1 MLKRIITGI
10 GIVIVTTAFFLFR
23 AFFDETI
30 IFTSTYYSVAT
41 KVTVGSFLFDLFIL
55 GMAMISTYE
64 YMRAFSGKPVVGD
77 SVSDKFA
84 SGKLITSEKVIVMC
98 YPVVVYV
105 AFTFKGLGWAFGAML
120 AAFLCLLSLLVFDHE
135 KITLESIGMSLFAM
149 VYPSTI
155 LISLL
160 VLNRT
165 STSIGPLLLPFAISP
180 FADTFAYFVGSTVG
194 GKKLCPSI
202 SPKKTISGGAGGL
215 VGGVIASLLV
225 YFIFIE
231 RGEIISTTWVE
242 ILMFAMAGLLG
253 ALLTEFGDLVESVI
267 KRKLGIKDMGNIL
280 PGHGGMSDRID
291 GLSFTAPAVA
301 FVFAIIIPFLK

>member
-1 MLKRIITGI
+1 MLKRIITGA
-10 GIVIVTTAFFLFR
+10 GIVIVTAAFFLFR

-30 IFTSTYYSVAT
+30 VFTSTYYSVTT

-64 YMRAFSGKPVVGD
+64 YVRAFSGKPVVGD
-77 SVSDKFA
+77 SVSEEFK
-84 SGKLITSEKVIVMC
+84 GKLITSEKVIVMC
-98 YPVVVYV
+98 YPVVVYM

-120 AAFLCLLSLLVFDHE
+120 ATFLCLLSLLVFDHE
-135 KITLESIGMSLFAM
+135 KITLESIGTSLVAM

-180 FADTFAYFVGSTVG
+180 FADTFAYFVGSTIR

-202 SPKKTISGGAGGL
+202 SPKKTISGGIGGL

-231 RGEIISTTWVE
+231 RGEYVSTMWVE
-242 ILMFAMAGLLG
+242 ILMFALAGLLG
-253 ALLTEFGDLVESVI
+253 AVLTEFGDLVESVI

-291 GLSFTAPAVA
+291 GLTFTAPAVA

>member
-10 GIVIVTTAFFLFR
+10 GIVVVTAAFFLFR
-23 AFFDETI
+23 EFFDAV
-30 IFTSTYYSVAT
+30 IFTSTYYSIT
-41 KVTVGSFLFDLFIL
+41 TEVTVGSFLFDLFIL
-55 GMAMISTYE
+55 GMAVISTYE
-64 YMRAFSGKPVVGD
+64 YVKAFSGEPVVGD
-77 SVSDKFA
+77 SVSEKFA

-98 YPVVVYV
+98 YPVVVYM
-105 AFTFKGLGWAFGAML
+105 AFTFQGLGWAFGAML
-120 AAFLCLLSLLVFDHE
+120 GTFLCLLSLLVFDHE

-165 STSIGPLLLPFAISP
+165 SASIGPLLLPFAISP

-202 SPKKTISGGAGGL
+202 SPKKTISGGIGGL
-215 VGGVIASLLV
+215 IGGVFASLLV

-231 RGEIISTTWVE
+231 RGEYVSAMWVE
-242 ILMFAMAGLLG
+242 VLIFAIAGLFG
-253 ALLTEFGDLVESVI
+253 AILTEFGDLVESVI

-291 GLSFTAPAVA
+291 GLAFTAPAVA
-301 FVFAIIIPFLK
+301 IVFAIIIPFLK

>member
-1 MLKRIITGI
+1 MLKRIITGA
-10 GIVIVTTAFFLFR
+10 GIVIVTAAFFLFR

-30 IFTSTYYSVAT
+30 IFTSTYYSVTT

-64 YMRAFSGKPVVGD
+64 YVRVFSGKPVVGD
-77 SVSDKFA
+77 SVSEEFK
-84 SGKLITSEKVIVMC
+84 GKLITSEKVIVMC
-98 YPVVVYV
+98 YPVAVYM

-120 AAFLCLLSLLVFDHE
+120 ATFLCLLSLLVFDHE

-165 STSIGPLLLPFAISP
+165 STSVGPLLLPFAISP
-180 FADTFAYFVGSTVG
+180 FADTFAYFVGSTVR

-202 SPKKTISGGAGGL
+202 SPKKTISGGIGGL

-231 RGEIISTTWVE
+231 RGEYVSTMWVE
-242 ILMFAMAGLLG
+242 ILMFALAGLLG
-253 ALLTEFGDLVESVI
+253 AVLTEFGDLVESVI

-291 GLSFTAPAVA
+291 GLTFTAPAVA

>member
-1 MLKRIITGI
+1 MTQLP
-10 GIVIVTTAFFLFR
+10 
-23 AFFDETI
+23 
-30 IFTSTYYSVAT
+30 T
-41 KVTVGSFLFDLFIL
+41 KTCS
-55 GMAMISTYE
+55 GMAVISTYE
-64 YMRAFSGKPVVGD
+64 YVKAFSGDPVVGD
-77 SVSDKFA
+77 SVSEEFK
-84 SGKLITSEKVIVMC
+84 GKLITSEKIIVMC
-98 YPVVVYV
+98 YPVAVYM

-120 AAFLCLLSLLVFDHE
+120 ATFLCLLSLLVFDHE
-135 KITLESIGMSLFAM
+135 KITLESIGTSLFAM

-165 STSIGPLLLPFAISP
+165 STSVGPLLLPFAISP
-180 FADTFAYFVGSTVG
+180 FADTFAYFVGSTVR

-202 SPKKTISGGAGGL
+202 SPKKTISGGVGGL

-231 RGEIISTTWVE
+231 RGEYVSTTWVE
-242 ILMFAMAGLLG
+242 ILMFALAGLLG
-253 ALLTEFGDLVESVI
+253 AILTEFGDLVESVI

-291 GLSFTAPAVA
+291 GLTFTAPAVA

>member
-1 MLKRIITGI
+1 MLKRIITGA
-10 GIVIVTTAFFLFR
+10 GIVIVTAAFFLFR
-23 AFFDETI
+23 AFFDAV
-30 IFTSTYYSVAT
+30 IFTTTYYSVT
-41 KVTVGSFLFDLFIL
+41 TNVTVGSFLFDLFIL

-64 YMRAFSGKPVVGD
+64 YVRAFSGKPVVGD
-77 SVSDKFA
+77 SVSEEFK
-84 SGKLITSEKVIVMC
+84 GKLITSEKVIVMC
-98 YPVVVYV
+98 YPVAVYM

-120 AAFLCLLSLLVFDHE
+120 ATFLCLLSLLVFDHE

-180 FADTFAYFVGSTVG
+180 FADTFAYFVGSTVR

-202 SPKKTISGGAGGL
+202 SPKKTISGGVGGL

-231 RGEIISTTWVE
+231 RGEYVSTMWVE
-242 ILMFAMAGLLG
+242 ILMFALAGLLG
-253 ALLTEFGDLVESVI
+253 AVLTEFGDLVESVI

-291 GLSFTAPAVA
+291 GLAFTAPAVA

>member
-1 MLKRIITGI
+1 MLKRIITGA
-10 GIVIVTTAFFLFR
+10 GIVIVTAAFFLFR

-30 IFTSTYYSVAT
+30 IFTSTYYSVTT

-64 YMRAFSGKPVVGD
+64 YVRAFSGKPVVGD
-77 SVSDKFA
+77 SVSEEFK
-84 SGKLITSEKVIVMC
+84 GKLITSEKVIVMC

-120 AAFLCLLSLLVFDHE
+120 VAFLCLLSLLVFDHE

-180 FADTFAYFVGSTVG
+180 FADTFAYFVGSTVR

-202 SPKKTISGGAGGL
+202 SPKKTISGGIGGL

-231 RGEIISTTWVE
+231 RGEYVSTMWVE
-242 ILMFAMAGLLG
+242 ILMFALAGLLG
-253 ALLTEFGDLVESVI
+253 AILTEFGDLVESVI

-291 GLSFTAPAVA
+291 GLTFTAPAVA

>member
-1 MLKRIITGI
+1 MLKRIITGA
-10 GIVIVTTAFFLFR
+10 GIVIVTAAFFLFR
-23 AFFDETI
+23 AFFDAV
-30 IFTSTYYSVAT
+30 IFTTTYYSVT
-41 KVTVGSFLFDLFIL
+41 TNVTVGSFLFDLFIL

-64 YMRAFSGKPVVGD
+64 YVRAFSGKPVVGD
-77 SVSDKFA
+77 SVSEEFK
-84 SGKLITSEKVIVMC
+84 GKLITSEKVIVMC
-98 YPVVVYV
+98 YPVAVYM

-120 AAFLCLLSLLVFDHE
+120 ATFLCLLSLLVFDHE

-180 FADTFAYFVGSTVG
+180 FADTFAYFVGSTIR

-202 SPKKTISGGAGGL
+202 SPKKTISGGVGGL

-231 RGEIISTTWVE
+231 RGEYVSTTWVE
-242 ILMFAMAGLLG
+242 ILMFALAGLLG
-253 ALLTEFGDLVESVI
+253 AVLTEFGDLVESVI

-291 GLSFTAPAVA
+291 GLTFTAPAVA

>member
-1 MLKRIITGI
+1 MLKRIITGA
-10 GIVIVTTAFFLFR
+10 GIVIVTAAFFLFR
-23 AFFDETI
+23 AFFDAV
-30 IFTSTYYSVAT
+30 IFTTTYYSVT
-41 KVTVGSFLFDLFIL
+41 TNVTVGSFLFDLFIL

-64 YMRAFSGKPVVGD
+64 YVRAFSGKPVVGD
-77 SVSDKFA
+77 SVSEEFK
-84 SGKLITSEKVIVMC
+84 GKLITSEKVIVMC
-98 YPVVVYV
+98 YPVAVYT

-120 AAFLCLLSLLVFDHE
+120 ATFLCLLSLLVFDHE

-180 FADTFAYFVGSTVG
+180 FADTFAYFVGSTIR

-202 SPKKTISGGAGGL
+202 SPKKTISGGVGGL

-231 RGEIISTTWVE
+231 RGEYVSTTWVE
-242 ILMFAMAGLLG
+242 ILMFALAGLLG
-253 ALLTEFGDLVESVI
+253 AILTEFGDLVESVI

-291 GLSFTAPAVA
+291 GLAFTAPAVA

>member
-1 MLKRIITGI
+1 MLKRIITGA
-10 GIVIVTTAFFLFR
+10 GIVIVTAAFFLFR

-30 IFTSTYYSVAT
+30 IFTSTYYSVTT

-64 YMRAFSGKPVVGD
+64 YVRVFSGKPVVGD
-77 SVSDKFA
+77 SVSEEFK
-84 SGKLITSEKVIVMC
+84 GKLITSEKVIVMC
-98 YPVVVYV
+98 YPVAVYM

-120 AAFLCLLSLLVFDHE
+120 ATFLCLLSLLVFDHE

-165 STSIGPLLLPFAISP
+165 STSVGPLLLPFAISP
-180 FADTFAYFVGSTVG
+180 FADTFAYFVGSTVR

-202 SPKKTISGGAGGL
+202 SPKKTISGGIGGL

-231 RGEIISTTWVE
+231 RGEYVSTTWVE
-242 ILMFAMAGLLG
+242 ILMFALAGLLG
-253 ALLTEFGDLVESVI
+253 AILTEFGDLVESVI

-291 GLSFTAPAVA
+291 GLTFTAPAVA

>member
-10 GIVIVTTAFFLFR
+10 GIIIVTAAFFLFR
-23 AFFDETI
+23 EFFDAV
-30 IFTSTYYSVAT
+30 IFTSTYYSIIT
-41 KVTVGSFLFDLFIL
+41 EVTVGSFLFDLFIL
-55 GMAMISTYE
+55 GMAVISTYE
-64 YMRAFSGKPVVGD
+64 YVKAFSGEPVVGD
-77 SVSDKFA
+77 SVSEEFK
-84 SGKLITSEKVIVMC
+84 GKLITSEKIIVMC
-98 YPVVVYV
+98 YPVAVYM

-120 AAFLCLLSLLVFDHE
+120 ATFLCLLSLLVFDHE
-135 KITLESIGMSLFAM
+135 KITLESIGTSLFAM

-165 STSIGPLLLPFAISP
+165 STSVGPLLLPFAISP
-180 FADTFAYFVGSTVG
+180 FADTFAYFVGSTVR

-202 SPKKTISGGAGGL
+202 SPKKTISGGVGGL

-231 RGEIISTTWVE
+231 RGEYVSTTWVE
-242 ILMFAMAGLLG
+242 ILMFALAGLLG
-253 ALLTEFGDLVESVI
+253 AILTEFGDLVESVI

-291 GLSFTAPAVA
+291 GLTLTAPAVA

>member
-10 GIVIVTTAFFLFR
+10 GIIIVTAAFFLFR
-23 AFFDETI
+23 EFFDAV
-30 IFTSTYYSVAT
+30 IFTSTYYSIIT
-41 KVTVGSFLFDLFIL
+41 EVTVGSFLFDLFIL

-64 YMRAFSGKPVVGD
+64 YVRAFSGEPVVGD
-77 SVSDKFA
+77 SVSEEFK
-84 SGKLITSEKVIVMC
+84 GKLIASEKIIVMC
-98 YPVVVYV
+98 YPVAVYM

-120 AAFLCLLSLLVFDHE
+120 ATFLCLLSLLVFDHE
-135 KITLESIGMSLFAM
+135 KITLESIGTSLFAM

-165 STSIGPLLLPFAISP
+165 STSVGPLLLPFAISP
-180 FADTFAYFVGSTVG
+180 FADTFAYFVGSTVR

-202 SPKKTISGGAGGL
+202 SPKKTISGGVGGL

-231 RGEIISTTWVE
+231 RGEYVSTTWVE
-242 ILMFAMAGLLG
+242 ILMFALAGLLG
-253 ALLTEFGDLVESVI
+253 AILTEFGDLVESVI

-291 GLSFTAPAVA
+291 GLTFTAPAVA

>member
-10 GIVIVTTAFFLFR
+10 GIIIVTAAFFLFR
-23 AFFDETI
+23 EFFDAV
-30 IFTSTYYSVAT
+30 IFTSTYYSIIT
-41 KVTVGSFLFDLFIL
+41 EVTVGSFLFDLFIL
-55 GMAMISTYE
+55 GMAVISTYE
-64 YMRAFSGKPVVGD
+64 YVKAFSGEPVVGD
-77 SVSDKFA
+77 SVSEEFK
-84 SGKLITSEKVIVMC
+84 GKLITSEKIIVMC
-98 YPVVVYV
+98 YPVAVYM

-120 AAFLCLLSLLVFDHE
+120 ATFLCLLSLLVFDHE
-135 KITLESIGMSLFAM
+135 KITLESIGTM

-165 STSIGPLLLPFAISP
+165 STSVGPLLLPFAISP
-180 FADTFAYFVGSTVG
+180 FADTFAYFVGSTVR

-202 SPKKTISGGAGGL
+202 SPKKTISGGVGGL

-231 RGEIISTTWVE
+231 RGEYVSTTWVE
-242 ILMFAMAGLLG
+242 ILMFALAGLLG
-253 ALLTEFGDLVESVI
+253 AILTEFGDLVESVI

-291 GLSFTAPAVA
+291 GLTFTAPAVA